1 MADEE
6 ESFKVTD
13 RRGLQREFTES
24 PVLAPA
30 QAPAPP
36 LPPRDPAPSSTG
48 RTGADQARQPAGEGD
63 LSGLFI
69 MFASSG
75 LIGLGAAPDPM
86 TGQPRLDL
94 EQAQEAIETLLLLRT
109 KTEGNRTEEES
120 RLLEDILYDL
130 QMRFV
135 QAKRRGGRPA

>member
-1 MADEE
+1 MAEDA

-13 RRGLQREFTES
+13 RRGLQREFTEN

-36 LPPRDPAPSSTG
+36 SPPGDAAPSSTG
-48 RTGADQARQPAGEGD
+48 RAGADQARQPAGESD

-94 EQAQEAIETLLLLRT
+94 EQAHEAIETLLLLRT

-130 QMRFV
+130 QLRFV

>member
-13 RRGLQREFTES
+13 RRGRPRDFTES

-30 QAPAPP
+30 QAPVPP
-36 LPPRDPAPSSTG
+36 PPPRDPAPSSTA
-48 RTGADQARQPAGEGD
+48 RAGADQARQPAGESD

-86 TGQPRLDL
+86 TGQPRLDF

-109 KTEGNRTEEES
+109 KTEGNRSEEES

-135 QAKRRGGRPA
+135 QATRRAGRPA